1 MGGQEWTP
9 SSESIICSCI
19 KNIIIQLSCE
29 IRKSQQRKFRVSRR
43 RLQMKINGKC
53 HCGKITYSAKIDRNA
68 VYLCHCTECQSIS
81 GSPFRW
87 AVPVAEENFNLLSG
101 HPKTYIKKV
110 SEDGIESH
118 QLFCPD
124 CASPLYSTNSNPG
137 PKTFNLRLGTAMQR
151 NLLSPKIQY
160 WHRSMQKW
168 VDDID
173 KVESVESE

>member
-1 MGGQEWTP
+1 
-9 SSESIICSCI
+9 
-19 KNIIIQLSCE
+19 
-29 IRKSQQRKFRVSRR
+29 
-43 RLQMKINGKC
+43 MKINGNC
-53 HCGKITYSAKIDRNA
+53 HCGKITYSAKIDRDA

-87 AVPVAEENFNLLSG
+87 AVPVAEDNFHLLSG

-124 CASPLYSTNSNPG
+124 CASPLYATNSNPG
-137 PKTFNLRLGTAMQR
+137 PKTFNLRLGTAVQR
-151 NLLSPKIQY
+151 NLLKPKIQY
-160 WHRSMQKW
+160 WHRSVQKW

-173 KVESVESE
+173 KVESVESESLT